1 MSKTIIHK
9 SEDRGFAD
17 HGWLKARHSFSF
29 ADYYDNDRIR
39 FGLLRVLNDDQIAPG
54 MGFGTHPHNNMEIV
68 TIPLEGELEHRDSM
82 GNIQVLR
89 TGEIQVMS
97 AGSGIQHSEYNH
109 SKDKF
114 CRLLQIWVF
123 PDTKNVKPRYNEFFY
138 DTDKH
143 KNELIQ
149 LVSPDKEDAGSWVH
163 QKAWFNIGKFDKEK
177 QLNYDIKYNGNGV
190 YAFVIEGE
198 FEIDGN
204 KLNRRDAVGISET
217 EKITIKALAENSLL
231 LIIDVPMEL

>member
-109 SKDKF
+109 SKENF

-123 PDTKNVKPRYNEFFY
+123 PDTKNVEPRYNEFFY
-138 DTDKH
+138 NTDEH

-149 LVSPDKEDAGSWVH
+149 LVSPDQDDAGSWVH
-163 QKAWFNIGKFDKEK
+163 QKAWFNIGKFDKDT
-177 QLNYDIKYNGNGV
+177 QLVYSIKNNGNGV

-204 KLNRRDAVGISET
+204 KLNRRDAAGISET
-217 EKITIKALAENSLL
+217 EKISIKSLAENSLL
-231 LIIDVPMEL
+231 LLIDVPMEL